1 MTHLRIRQGY
11 KQTAKRTISAGTVC
25 FGFFTVFCLLLIM
38 KNSQLAIDSMTRGLR
53 LCATTVVPSLFPFM
67 VLSELIASGG
77 FGVRLLRPLFPP
89 LRKLLGLSDGGC
101 CALLL
106 GILCGFP
113 IGARCAI
120 AAYRDGRIGREECE
134 RVLCIANNPSS
145 AFLIHA
151 VGVSLWG
158 NHRFGVALYAVV
170 LFSSILT
177 GIGMRWLGHRAETT
191 VTEHP
196 VQESPQP
203 QPCARLF
210 TASVRSAAEGML
222 LVCAYVVF
230 FSALLGTLGQIFS
243 AWGIPSEASAALFC
257 VFELSGGVSA
267 ASSLSSPFLA
277 ALLCAF
283 AAGWSGLSVHC
294 QILSVCEGTGLSLR
308 PYLLSKLLQ
317 GFLCILLFGFVLTC
331 FPSVISSTYRYGI

>member
-1 MTHLRIRQGY
+1 MTHLRIRQ
-11 KQTAKRTISAGTVC
+11 KSKPKALSALSAGTVC
-25 FGFFTVFCLLLIM
+25 FGLFVLFCLLLIM
-38 KNSQLAIDSMTRGLR
+38 KHSQLAIDSMTRGLR
-53 LCATTVVPSLFPFM
+53 LCAVTVIPSLFPFM
-67 VLSELIASGG
+67 VLSELIANGG
-77 FGVRLLRPLFPP
+77 FGTRLLRPLSAP
-89 LRKLLGLSDGGC
+89 LRKLLGLSESGS

-106 GILCGFP
+106 GMLCGFP

-120 AAYRDGRIGREECE
+120 ASYRDGRIDRAECE

-158 NHRFGVALYAVV
+158 NHRFGIALYTVV
-170 LFSSILT
+170 ILASLLT
-177 GIGMRWLGHRAETT
+177 GIGMHRFGRRTASNRSAHVDHAST
-191 VTEHP
+191 
-196 VQESPQP
+196 P

-230 FSALLGTLGQIFS
+230 FSTLLGTLGQIFT
-243 AWGIPSEASAALFC
+243 AWGVPPTAVASFFC
-257 VFELSGGVSA
+257 LFELSGGVSA
-267 ASSLSSPFLA
+267 ASALPSPFHA

-294 QILSVCEGTGLSLR
+294 QILSVCDGSKLSLR

-317 GFLCILLFGFVLTC
+317 GILCVLLLALLLSL
-331 FPSVISSTYRYGI
+331 FPSIISSTYRYGV